1 MGVVAEMTVVATL
14 SSKVGRFCLKS
25 SAEKPPTSTSKLSS
39 LCCPRDLLAL
49 QRERTPR
56 VAAAGASSHL
66 LLTHG
71 GSPRS
76 VENMVRTLDDVVLDV
91 VLNSTLS
98 RSKPNFSYRFIERFD
113 PGWGGPD
120 LGAQSQQV
128 CCSTTLING
137 HHRKCAKEAIC

>member
-1 MGVVAEMTVVATL
+1 MGVVAKMTVVATL
-14 SSKVGRFCLKS
+14 SSRVGRFCLKS
-25 SAEKPPTSTSKLSS
+25 SAEKPPTSNSKLSS

-66 LLTHG
+66 LLTQG

-76 VENMVRTLDDVVLDV
+76 VENMVRTLDDVIP
-91 VLNSTLS
+91 NSTFS

-113 PGWGGPD
+113 PGWGGHD

-137 HHRKCAKEAIC
+137 HHRKCTKEAIC